1 MIAGGECGAGGWR
14 AGDSVCSAAERLA
27 GSELHMSRAAV
38 CLPLSV
44 VVLHDLIGRRWLRVR
59 GAGIAAECRAAIG
72 QSLEFVAEAFAG
84 RHGGEART
92 CTAGRL
98 PPWPPACHRPRQRR
112 AAHRS
117 SIAMHRS
124 SSLPPLV
131 SSTVSMS
138 LQDPSSV
145 WRICVF
151 ILAGRASPVNVS
163 GLVDPVLIIIKHVRR
178 RSLCVGSLHSA
189 RGCSRP

>member
-1 MIAGGECGAGGWR
+1 MIQ
-14 AGDSVCSAAERLA
+14 SARLQSA
-27 GSELHMSRAAV
+27 SLAANFTSQVLLSV

-44 VVLHDLIGRRWLRVR
+44 VVLHDLIGRQWLRVR

-138 LQDPSSV
+138 LQDPSSG
-145 WRICVF
+145 WRYCVFSFFVSRCCKGYLQVLPKPRSAASRPVQCSAVLPHDRWICVNTGLRGD
-151 ILAGRASPVNVS
+151 LA
-163 GLVDPVLIIIKHVRR
+163 
-178 RSLCVGSLHSA
+178 
-189 RGCSRP
+189 